1 MDKEQNPARDARET
15 TAAELFLRALREHGI
30 DYFFANPGTDFPPVI
45 EAFARARKTGAPA
58 PKPMVIPHENT
69 AVSMAHGVYML
80 TGRPQAVMVHVSVGT
95 GNTLNTLINAS
106 RDHIPMLLVAG
117 RTPLTE
123 GRRHGSR
130 DRHIH
135 WAQEMFDQGA
145 LVRELVKWE
154 YELRTPDQAAD
165 AVARAMEL
173 MMASPR
179 GPAYLMLPREVIG
192 SAVRIGNE
200 PLARRAVPA
209 TPHPDPAAVD
219 RLARAVLAAERP
231 LVIASNSGEQIAAVT
246 ALASLA
252 ERAAL
257 PVIEQNP
264 RFLCLPASHAMH
276 QGYQP
281 GPLLRD
287 ADLVLVIEADVP
299 WIPAQ
304 DVPPEECRVAHIGPD
319 PSFARYP
326 MRSYRSDF
334 AIAGDTATILGALE
348 ARIAMLATAA
358 DAAIA
363 ARRERLARRH
373 RELREKWA
381 TEGADAEKAEAITLP
396 WLSRCIHEAIGE
408 DAIVV
413 NEYPLKLE
421 YCPRELPSSY
431 FGLSPAG
438 GLGWGFGAALGA
450 KLAAP
455 ERLVVATLGDGA
467 YMFANP
473 TACHWTSAKYD
484 LPILTV
490 VFNNER
496 YGAVRRATLSMY
508 GEGTA
513 AEDDGRLLADLSPSP
528 AFEKL
533 VEASG
538 GHGERVT
545 LPSELPAAL
554 SRALRAVREE
564 KRQALLNVTCR
575 Y

>member
-1 MDKEQNPARDARET
+1 MDAERDLAPEPGES
-15 TAAELFLRALREHGI
+15 TAAELFLRALHAHGI
-30 DYFFANPGTDFPPVI
+30 DYFLANPGTDFPPVI
-45 EAFARARKTGAPA
+45 EAFARARKSGVPV
-58 PKPMVIPHENT
+58 PRPMVIPHENT

-95 GNTLNTLINAS
+95 GNTLNALINAS
-106 RDHIPMLLVAG
+106 RDHIPLLLIAG

-130 DRHIH
+130 DRYIH

-145 LVRELVKWE
+145 LVRELVKWDH
-154 YELRTPDQAAD
+154 ELRTPEQAAD

-192 SAVRIGNE
+192 AAARIGNA

-209 TPHPDPAAVD
+209 TPHPDPAGVEA
-219 RLARAVLAAERP
+219 LARAILRAERP
-231 LVIASNSGEQIAAVT
+231 LVIASNSGEQPAGVA
-246 ALASLA
+246 ALARLA

-257 PVIEQNP
+257 PVVEQNP
-264 RFLCLPASHAMH
+264 RFLCLPSSHAMH

-281 GPLLRD
+281 GPLLKE

-304 DVPPEECRVAHIGPD
+304 ESPPEECPVAHIGPD

-348 ARIAMLATAA
+348 AQLAALAPAEIARIAT
-358 DAAIA
+358 
-363 ARRERLARRH
+363 RRERLTRRH

-381 TEGADAEKAEAITLP
+381 AESAAAEKAEAITPP
-396 WLSRCIHEAIGE
+396 WLGRCLREAIGE
-408 DAIVV
+408 DAVVV

-421 YCPRELPSSY
+421 YCPRERPRSY

-455 ERLVVATLGDGA
+455 DRLVVATLGDGA

-490 VFNNER
+490 IFNNER

-508 GEGTA
+508 GEGAA

-538 GHGERVT
+538 GYGERVV
-545 LPSELPAAL
+545 LPADLPAAL
-554 SRALRAVREE
+554 ARALRAVREE
-564 KRQALLNVTCR
+564 KRQALLNVICR

>member
-381 TEGADAEKAEAITLP
+381 TEGADAGKAEAITLP